1 MEDLLPEEIF
11 VQNQSYQGEM
21 DWGHLK
27 FKVPIKGEIVDMV
40 LHTKGR
46 FRKLVVKHAEKKL
59 FESPW
64 EILAYTSPWEYN
76 KNPDLI
82 AVRSLGTEPA
92 LLWKLFNNFQE
103 IEIILEEAETS
114 ETRLYVT
121 QKFKQSAHEECS
133 KDTHS

>member
-1 MEDLLPEEIF
+1 MEASTPEEIF
-11 VQNQSYQGEM
+11 VQNQIYEGEM

-27 FKVPIKGEIVDMV
+27 FKVPIKGKIIDMV

-46 FRKLVVKHAEKKL
+46 FRKAVVKAGEKEL

-82 AVRSLGTEPA
+82 AIRSLGTEPT
-92 LLWKLFNNFQE
+92 LLWEIFNNFQE
-103 IEIILEEAETS
+103 IEIILEEAETP

-121 QKFKQSAHEECS
+121 QKFKQKKNLKSS
-133 KDTHS
+133 YD